1 MSGSINA
8 AEIKNPADLE
18 MTAIRQNVK
27 INVKKLSESTPILRR
42 RVKRGEL
49 KVVGGIYHLTTGLVE
64 IV

>member
-1 MSGSINA
+1 VKST
-8 AEIKNPADLE
+8 EIKNPADLE